1 MGVPLVQI
9 DTFQYHPSGG
19 VYPEQ
24 LVGALVTEGIRSEGG
39 HLVNAKGER
48 FVNELDTRD
57 VVSSSIIKECEEG
70 RGVRT
75 PAGRLGVWL
84 DTPLLDVEHGTGT
97 LDKHFP
103 AMVRQYER
111 YQVDIR
117 KDPVLIYPTLHY
129 QNGGVKIDVKGETP
143 AHNLFVAGEASGGL
157 HGRNRLMGNSLLDLM
172 VFGKRAGQT
181 AAERAKSSQTS
192 SCVIRADLT
201 HGVASLYATSLEVNI
216 SLLCKEG
223 LKEVETSILAKL
235 SKTQR
240 TIMNIHEFQAKQLF
254 AQFGIP
260 VPKGKEIKNA
270 RAAEKWAA
278 ALETSVYV
286 VKAQIHAGGRGK
298 AGGVKLTKNRE
309 EVPGLAQELIGK
321 TLVTHQTGP
330 KGRKVRRLLIE
341 EGAGIEKELYL
352 SLLVDRDSGFP
363 TFIASTEGG
372 MEIEEVAEHTPE
384 KVLKE
389 SIDPAVGF
397 QGYNGRNL
405 AFGLGLPDLEPA
417 VVKPF
422 QQMLDN
428 LYRLFMEKNA
438 SLVEI
443 NPLVITTDKRLIALD
458 GKVSFDDNSLYKHP
472 DVQKFRDL
480 HEEEP
485 LEIEAGKNNLN
496 YVKLDGDIG
505 CMVNGA
511 GLAMATMDVI
521 KLAGS
526 EPANFLDVGGGA
538 TKETVAA
545 GFRILLKDK
554 KVKGVFINIF
564 GGIVRCERIA
574 HGVIDAAKEV
584 GIKLPVVVRLQ
595 GTNAE
600 EGRKLLAESGL
611 KVEGVADLW
620 EAAQRIVALRKKKK

>member
-1 MGVPLVQI
+1 
-9 DTFQYHPSGG
+9 
-19 VYPEQ
+19 
-24 LVGALVTEGIRSEGG
+24 
-39 HLVNAKGER
+39 
-48 FVNELDTRD
+48 
-57 VVSSSIIKECEEG
+57 
-70 RGVRT
+70 
-75 PAGRLGVWL
+75 
-84 DTPLLDVEHGTGT
+84 
-97 LDKHFP
+97 
-103 AMVRQYER
+103 
-111 YQVDIR
+111 
-117 KDPVLIYPTLHY
+117 
-129 QNGGVKIDVKGETP
+129 
-143 AHNLFVAGEASGGL
+143 
-157 HGRNRLMGNSLLDLM
+157 
-172 VFGKRAGQT
+172 
-181 AAERAKSSQTS
+181 
-192 SCVIRADLT
+192 
-201 HGVASLYATSLEVNI
+201 
-216 SLLCKEG
+216 
-223 LKEVETSILAKL
+223 
-235 SKTQR
+235 
-240 TIMNIHEFQAKQLF
+240 MNIHEFQAKQLF

-260 VPKGKEIKNA
+260 VPKGKEIKNV

-278 ALETSVYV
+278 ALDTPVFV

-298 AGGVKLTKNRE
+298 AGGVKLTKSKA
-309 EVPGLAQELIGK
+309 EVPELAKELLGK

-341 EGAGIEKELYL
+341 EGAGIAKELYL
-352 SLLVDRDSGFP
+352 SVLVDRDSGFP

-372 MEIEEVAEHTPE
+372 MDIEEVADHTPE

-422 QQMLDN
+422 LQMMEN

-438 SLVEI
+438 TLVEI
-443 NPLVITTDKRLIALD
+443 NPLVITTDKGLIALD
-458 GKVSFDDNSLYKHP
+458 GKVSIDDNALFKHP

-485 LEIEAGKNNLN
+485 LEIEAGRHNLN

-554 KVKGVFINIF
+554 KVKGIFINIF

-611 KVEGVADLW
+611 KVEVATDLW
-620 EAAQRIVALRKKKK
+620 EAAQKIVAMCKKKK